1 MDLSLFLASAV
12 ASAIATLLFVP
23 WLIRNL
29 RGTTMVG
36 KDLNKPN
43 RPVVPE
49 MGGVGVLLGFSVG
62 VSVITVLANAETF
75 AAVRNYYYVAIS
87 AALGAGVVG
96 LLDDMF
102 HLRQRT
108 KALLPFVL
116 ALPLGA
122 VVFASGD
129 VYLLGL
135 NIGLATLV
143 AIPFGVTSAANAA
156 NMLEG
161 YNGLGAG
168 LLSIISVALI
178 GLSLLQGATEGLFL
192 LFPLLG
198 ALLAFLWFNRFPAR
212 VFPGDS
218 MTLFAG
224 ACIASAAIISSPPL
238 KTQGAILFAPMIAEF
253 VLKARSHF
261 RAENYASAAP
271 DGRLRYEGRIES
283 ITHVLLRGGRFR
295 EWEVVG
301 ILWAVESAIAAG
313 LLLIVGLGLW

>member
-12 ASAIATLLFVP
+12 ASAFATFLFVP

-29 RGTTMVG
+29 RGTTLVG

-43 RPVVPE
+43 HPIVPE
-49 MGGVGVLLGFSVG
+49 MGGVGVMLGFSVG
-62 VSVITVLANAETF
+62 VTMITVLATAETL
-75 AAVRNYYYVAIS
+75 AALSVYYYVAIS

-108 KALLPFVL
+108 KAVIPFVL

-122 VVFASGD
+122 VVFATGD
-129 VYLLGL
+129 VYLLGW
-135 NIGLATLV
+135 NVGVATLIAV
-143 AIPFGVTSAANAA
+143 PFGVTSAANAA

-168 LLSIISVALI
+168 LMSIISVALI
-178 GLSLLQGATEGLFL
+178 GLSVLQGAMEGLFL

-198 ALLAFLWFNRFPAR
+198 ALLGFLWFNRFPAR
-212 VFPGDS
+212 IFPGDS

-224 ACIASAAIISSPPL
+224 ACIACAAIISSPPL
-238 KTQGAILFAPMIAEF
+238 KTQGAILFAPMIGEF
-253 VLKARSHF
+253 VLKARSRF
-261 RAENYASAAP
+261 RAENYASADP
-271 DGRLRYEGRIES
+271 DGRLRYEGRTES
-283 ITHVLLRGGRFR
+283 ITHLLLRRGRFL
-295 EWEVVG
+295 EWQVVG
-301 ILWAVESAIAAG
+301 ILWAVEASIAG
-313 LLLIVGLGLW
+313 VLLLVVGLGLW

>member
-1 MDLSLFLASAV
+1 MSLGRVKNLSARLSRLIGYSVRFPRIFNFQNLVCRVEIRGVLIRGLRFMDLSLFLASAV
-12 ASAIATLLFVP
+12 ASALATLLFVP

-29 RGTTMVG
+29 RGTTLVG
-36 KDLNKPN
+36 KDLNKLD

-62 VSVITVLANAETF
+62 VTVITVLVTADTF
-75 AAVRNYYYVAIS
+75 ATVSAYYYVAIS
-87 AALGAGVVG
+87 ASLGAGVVG

-122 VVFASGD
+122 VVFA
-129 VYLLGL
+129 
-135 NIGLATLV
+135 
-143 AIPFGVTSAANAA
+143 
-156 NMLEG
+156 
-161 YNGLGAG
+161 
-168 LLSIISVALI
+168 
-178 GLSLLQGATEGLFL
+178 
-192 LFPLLG
+192 
-198 ALLAFLWFNRFPAR
+198 R
-212 VFPGDS
+212 
-218 MTLFAG
+218 
-224 ACIASAAIISSPPL
+224 AAITSTPPP

-271 DGRLRYEGRIES
+271 DGRLRYEGRTES

-301 ILWAVESAIAAG
+301 ILWAVEAAIAVA
-313 LLLIVGLGLW
+313 LLLVVGLGLW